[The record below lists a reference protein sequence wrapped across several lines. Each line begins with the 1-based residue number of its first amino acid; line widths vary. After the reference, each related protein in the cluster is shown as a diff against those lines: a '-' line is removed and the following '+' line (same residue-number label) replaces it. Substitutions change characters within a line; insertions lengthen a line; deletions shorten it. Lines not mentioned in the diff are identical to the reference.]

1 MTKKPKPSEDRVEA
15 SPDHFSDKPLTE
27 KIGNNLKQ
35 LYDDVV
41 NEEIP
46 DDFLSLLAKADK

>member
-1 MTKKPKPSEDRVEA
+1 MTKKPKPSEDRVET